1 MLIVDTGDGPRGG
14 ESPAGSSPRVATAGE
29 ATRVPARPRRGVCAG
44 EARAGTRVTRDRE
57 RALARCF
64 EKPKGTTKTQ
74 TRENVTNRRTRVRGE
89 LLVHHAGVRRGERG
103 VGQLHAV
110 ARGRHGEEILG
121 REVVHRQDR
130 VGVSAGQTHASQDHP
145 QQDQRGAIRPS
156 RTAPR
161 SSRGHHDANRGY
173 HRAGRGRDASTLQR
187 RFSCVAVRGALR
199 RAAPLLRATTG
210 MTSSDE
216 KKVPNVVTQA
226 TGRTRSD
233 AEIYMYSY
241 DVS

>member
-1 MLIVDTGDGPRGG
+1 
-14 ESPAGSSPRVATAGE
+14 
-29 ATRVPARPRRGVCAG
+29 
-44 EARAGTRVTRDRE
+44 
-57 RALARCF
+57 
-64 EKPKGTTKTQ
+64 
-74 TRENVTNRRTRVRGE
+74 
-89 LLVHHAGVRRGERG
+89 
-103 VGQLHAV
+103 
-110 ARGRHGEEILG
+110 
-121 REVVHRQDR
+121 VVHRQDR

-173 HRAGRGRDASTLQR
+173 HRAGRGRDASTRQR

-216 KKVPNVVTQA
+216 KNVPNFRLMSSHRRQVERDPVRKSMHTCTHTTSLDHA
-226 TGRTRSD
+226 PFSARDVRVRGSFD
-233 AEIYMYSY
+233 AFSY
-241 DVS
+241 A